1 LLPSGGRV
9 VFGNSGSLGLTPVS
23 LNQ

>member
-1 LLPSGGRV
+1 LPSGGGV